1 MSKRKYDFYVY
12 IMASSSGTLYAG
24 LTNDLK
30 RRISEHKEGAVEG
43 FSKKYSCKRLVYF
56 ENHQYVYNAIEREK
70 EIKDWTRAKKEELI
84 GSINPHRNDLSEEL
98 Y

>member
-1 MSKRKYDFYVY
+1 M
-12 IMASSSGTLYAG
+12 
-24 LTNDLK
+24 
-30 RRISEHKEGAVEG
+30 VEG

-70 EIKDWTRAKKEELI
+70 EIKDWTRVKKEELI
-84 GSINPHRNDLSEEL
+84 GSINPHWNDLSEEL